1 VNNIL
6 PIAAVVVV
14 ALLWAWLG
22 IRVVRQWET
31 GVLLRF
37 GRFVALRKPGFN
49 LIIPVVDNLV
59 KVSQRIV
66 TIVLEPQEVITRDN
80 VTIKVDAVVYFK
92 VADPAKAIIQVEDY
106 FNATTQIALTTLRS
120 VLGQSD
126 LDELLAHRDKI
137 NDRLKTIMD
146 EQTETPW
153 GVKVSVA
160 EVKDVLL
167 PENMQRAMA
176 RQAEAER
183 EKRAKIVHAEG
194 EKVAAAALSDAAA
207 TLEKHP
213 SALQLRYLQT
223 MVEMAGE
230 RNSTIIPIP
239 VEMLSLAKGLASAIG
254 TGDAQSKTARG

>member
-1 VNNIL
+1 MNNIL

-194 EKVAAAALSDAAA
+194 EKVAAAALSEAAA

-239 VEMLSLAKGLASAIG
+239 VEMLSLAKGLAAAIG
-254 TGDAQSKTARG
+254 TGDGQSKAARG